1 MMPCMGSL
9 TITAELAPHG
19 PAAAFVLDDDQVA
32 VLGEGAKRFPV
43 RVTVNGHTL
52 RLSVA
57 RMRGEYLVG
66 FSRANREA
74 AGVQA
79 GDTVTVT
86 LELDDAPREI
96 AVPTP
101 LADALAADASAG
113 GAFEKLAF
121 THRKE
126 FVRWIEEAKRD
137 ETRERRVAKTI
148 EMLRAGETRS

>member
-1 MMPCMGSL
+1 MGSL
-9 TITAELAPHG
+9 TITTELMPRG

-32 VLGEGAKRFPV
+32 ILGEGAKRFPI
-43 RVTVNGHTL
+43 RVAINGRTL

-66 FSRANREA
+66 LSRANREA
-74 AGVQA
+74 ASVQA

-86 LELDDAPREI
+86 LELDDAPREVE
-96 AVPTP
+96 VPAALT
-101 LADALAADASAG
+101 DALAADPAAG
-113 GAFEKLAF
+113 AAFEKLAF

-137 ETRERRVAKTI
+137 ETRNQRVAKTI
-148 EMLRAGETRS
+148 EMLLAGETRS